1 MIAVGLPA
9 SLRRSAST
17 LGIYRHGS
25 GASAISPRGD
35 GGGTR
40 RGCKVCQRLCA
51 RESRR
56 RAHAGRHAAPGAS
69 CFDMRSIPPAPVIVY
84 RAMGTDGAGKILTGA
99 RYAELGVRPG
109 VDIKVDA
116 AGLVQPGD
124 RGMSVVPDSPVH
136 LFPGV
141 RPRALPGGR
150 GSLPI
155 FWLDSSELPSG
166 RAAWSSSPRRSPPL
180 RFTR

>member
-1 MIAVGLPA
+1 
-9 SLRRSAST
+9 
-17 LGIYRHGS
+17 
-25 GASAISPRGD
+25 
-35 GGGTR
+35 
-40 RGCKVCQRLCA
+40 
-51 RESRR
+51 
-56 RAHAGRHAAPGAS
+56 
-69 CFDMRSIPPAPVIVY
+69 MRSIPPAPVIVY

-166 RAAWSSSPRRSPPL
+166 LVLVPTKIAPSPLHSVIGPARDMLLTDLQVLLANTLLLWKPWP
-180 RFTR
+180 